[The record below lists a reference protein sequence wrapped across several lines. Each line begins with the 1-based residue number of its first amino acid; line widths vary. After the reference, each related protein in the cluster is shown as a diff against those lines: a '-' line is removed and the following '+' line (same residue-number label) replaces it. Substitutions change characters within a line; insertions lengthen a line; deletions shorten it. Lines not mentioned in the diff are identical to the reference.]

1 MAWSDVKI
9 RIKFY
14 GPDAD
19 DLGNA
24 TGLDGMPAT
33 VNGIEPY
40 GLAFSTSVEDGAN
53 VPTEKADILTAL
65 QDLYDKSATARAM
78 LDAATAGEDIWLM
91 KSLTGSSSKPGTG
104 TGWRRV
110 MAGLVPAI
118 HAFPRSI

>member
-24 TGLDGMPAT
+24 TGLDGMPPT

-40 GLAFSTSVEDGAN
+40 GLAFSTSVEDGAT
-53 VPTEKADILTAL
+53 VPTEKADILTAPADDFADAGDGYAL
-65 QDLYDKSATARAM
+65 HRGCLCRHCARCNFDLGREASPR
-78 LDAATAGEDIWLM
+78 LEPRDAGLAAA
-91 KSLTGSSSKPGTG
+91 SLTTC
-104 TGWRRV
+104 
-110 MAGLVPAI
+110 
-118 HAFPRSI
+118 